1 MKGEGGLSLK
11 EKVAGFT
18 VKTKLLSYMNGVLK
32 EGHGQLVLLQKNLEG
47 IVDLSGQVLSEVLQ
61 GLLTNDSGVSEPLA
75 VGGNTT
81 GLDRLALEGSG
92 LDDLALSVAD
102 GTASLQEL
110 DLLSGLCVSVEVL
123 SLDLDITKTV
133 GATGSGDSVVFLL

>member
-1 MKGEGGLSLK
+1 
-11 EKVAGFT
+11 
-18 VKTKLLSYMNGVLK
+18 MNGILK
-32 EGHGQLVLLQKNLEG
+32 KGHGQLVLLQKNLEG

-61 GLLTNDSGVSEPLA
+61 GLLANNSGVSEPLA

-102 GTASLQEL
+102 STASLQEL
-110 DLLSGLCVSVEVL
+110 DLLSSLGISVEVL
-123 SLDLDITKTV
+123 SLDLDIAKTV
-133 GATGSGDSVVFLL
+133 RTAGSGNSVVFLF